1 MSKKM
6 KLYAILQYNTIN
18 YHCNNKYTPINI
30 HKHLHRAPIIVT
42 DAELSLGLLDQ
53 PLTVDQGHD
62 DGVALQLRL
71 AEHIHEEV
79 LHCAQRGNLWC
90 IEIYVDRDRV

>member
-1 MSKKM
+1 M
-6 KLYAILQYNTIN
+6 KLYTILQYNTIN
-18 YHCNNKYTPINI
+18 YHCNNKYTPITI

-42 DAELSLGLLDQ
+42 DAELALGLLDQ
-53 PLTVDQGHD
+53 PLAVDQRHD

-79 LHCAQRGNLWC
+79 LHRAQGGDLWF
-90 IEIYVDRDRV
+90 IGR